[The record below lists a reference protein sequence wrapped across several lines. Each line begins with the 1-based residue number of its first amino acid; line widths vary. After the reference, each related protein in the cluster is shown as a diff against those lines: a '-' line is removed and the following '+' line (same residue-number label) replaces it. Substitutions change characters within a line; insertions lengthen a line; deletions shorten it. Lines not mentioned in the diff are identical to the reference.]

1 MDQIKEKQIQIQVN
15 QTLKNI
21 TWKESGIPTLT
32 QQAISPKKEPNND
45 VEKTESYPDD
55 FILDFDTTATKD
67 NGHQLDCT
75 CKVCVSAPKNDKVQ
89 TLAAMKAEPC
99 LHPLNKRRF

>member
-21 TWKESGIPTLT
+21 TWKDSGIPTLT
-32 QQAISPKKEPNND
+32 QQAVSPKKESNTE
-45 VEKTESYPDD
+45 VKKTESYPDD
-55 FILDFDTTATKD
+55 FILDFDKAVTKE

-75 CKVCVSAPKNDKVQ
+75 CKACVSSPKSNKVQ

>member
-1 MDQIKEKQIQIQVN
+1 MDQIKEKQIQIQIN

-32 QQAISPKKEPNND
+32 QQAVSA
-45 VEKTESYPDD
+45 KTEPSHNVENKEYYPDD
-55 FILDFDTTATKD
+55 FILDFDMTATKQ

-75 CKVCVSAPKNDKVQ
+75 CKACVKAPKSYKVK